1 MRIFFIHGF
10 GETPAIFEHIAPAIG
25 GQQVFINLWEELGT
39 EKQQKLNV
47 FDFAKKLVQKNT
59 ISNHDWVIGHS
70 LGGWIAYYM
79 KQLCGCHI
87 VQIASFTDFNKVNLP
102 IRSPKTAYWLVNKGL
117 FFNHFMKW
125 LYDLPYRGL
134 PSRQVNKEI
143 FARLIAAGRQAVV
156 NQLQLMY
163 EPVTSISLVPDL
175 RIHALKDTIVK
186 PPAESFCQVPGDHY
200 CLVTHPAAVTTPIL
214 DLLGKA

>member
-1 MRIFFIHGF
+1 
-10 GETPAIFEHIAPAIG
+10 
-25 GQQVFINLWEELGT
+25 
-39 EKQQKLNV
+39 
-47 FDFAKKLVQKNT
+47 
-59 ISNHDWVIGHS
+59 
-70 LGGWIAYYM
+70 M

-102 IRSPKTAYWLVNKGL
+102 IRSPKIAYWLVNKGL